1 MSIVEYPMLNSK
13 SKKAIPKQTAAEKE
27 FVGEVVDLFCGVG
40 AISHGFHRANFQIKA
55 GYDLDANC
63 KYAFETN
70 NSARFHERDVSALT
84 GDEVRNHFSGKLP
97 SVLVGCAPCQPFS
110 TYKQR
115 YAEDPQWDLVPR
127 FAEIAVECAPDYI
140 SMENVPRL
148 LEYKEGAVFGS
159 FKKTLEAAG
168 YTVWF
173 NVVSAEE
180 CGVPQTRR
188 RLVVIA
194 TKNGG
199 LASPELWATSALT
212 VRETI
217 AHLPKLKAGEA
228 CQTDPLHKASSLSST
243 NLKRIRASTP
253 GGTWRDWPVELV
265 AECHR
270 RSSGRTY
277 PSVYGRMEWDKP
289 SPTITTQA
297 FGFGNGRFGH
307 PEQDRAISLREAAI
321 LQSFPEDYKFL
332 PPGKSASMK
341 EVGRWI
347 GNAVPV
353 RLAEAIAKGITRHM
367 KTQTTPQTE
376 FSVLNDQ

>member
-1 MSIVEYPMLNSK
+1 MSNSE
-13 SKKAIPKQTAAEKE
+13 SKKATTEQSSTDEN

-40 AISHGFHRANFQIKA
+40 AISHGFYKARFKIKA
-55 GYDLDANC
+55 GYDIDANC

-70 NSARFHERDVSALT
+70 NDAHFHERDVSSLT
-84 GDEVRNHFSGKLP
+84 GEEVRNHFSGTLP

-127 FAEIAVECAPDYI
+127 FAKIAVECAPEYI

-148 LEYKEGAVFGS
+148 LDYKDGAVFGS
-159 FKKTLEAAG
+159 FKNTLETAG

-173 NVVSAEE
+173 NVVGAEE
-180 CGVPQTRR
+180 YGVPQTRK

-194 TKNGG
+194 TKSGG
-199 LASPELWATSALT
+199 LACPELWTSSALT

-228 CQTDPLHKASSLSST
+228 CPTDPLHKASSLSLT
-243 NLKRIRASTP
+243 NQKRIRASVP
-253 GGTWRDWPVELV
+253 GGSWKDWPAELV

-353 RLAEAIAKGITRHM
+353 RLAEAIAKGITTHM
-367 KTQTTPQTE
+367 RTQHGG
-376 FSVLNDQ
+376 